1 MPLSNTRPA
10 RTPTGD
16 PWLLTPGP
24 LTTSPTVKQAMLHD
38 LGSRDKTF
46 IDVTQRMREQLLGI
60 VADRGTH
67 ECVLL
72 QGSGTFIVEAM
83 IACFVPRDGK
93 LLVLVNGAYG
103 QRICRIA
110 EVAGRPFSVLEW
122 AENEPVDVV
131 ALDQALS
138 ADPAITHVT
147 VIHCE
152 TTSGILNPIAQI
164 ADVVANHCRGLLI
177 DSMSAFGALELD
189 CNALPFDAVV
199 ASSNKCLEGVPG
211 MGFCIARR
219 EALVK
224 TQGNAQALSLD
235 LYAQWQGFEQNGQ
248 WRFTPPV
255 QCLLAFDQ
263 ALTEFEAEGGVAG
276 RGSRYRENR
285 DRLVN
290 GMRELGFQTL
300 LPDELQAP
308 IIVTFLMPSHPAFDF
323 ARFYE
328 LLSDAGYVIYP
339 GKLTVADSFRIGC
352 IGRLGVKQIDGALR
366 CISHALE
373 SLGVELAAKA
383 TV

>member
-1 MPLSNTRPA
+1 
-10 RTPTGD
+10 
-16 PWLLTPGP
+16 
-24 LTTSPTVKQAMLHD
+24 MLHD

-290 GMRELGFQTL
+290 GM
-300 LPDELQAP
+300 
-308 IIVTFLMPSHPAFDF
+308 
-323 ARFYE
+323 
-328 LLSDAGYVIYP
+328 
-339 GKLTVADSFRIGC
+339 
-352 IGRLGVKQIDGALR
+352 
-366 CISHALE
+366 
-373 SLGVELAAKA
+373 
-383 TV
+383 